1 MPIYKY
7 TCTARNN
14 EIVLGK
20 ISAISPNSA
29 MERLRKMNFT
39 VNELKV
45 ARFDALERFL
55 KNERPVKIGDLSL
68 FSRQLASMIGAGIP
82 VTRAISTIARQTT
95 NPSFRKALDN
105 IASNV
110 ESGMNLTD
118 SFSGYPHIFDELYV
132 RLIESGELGGMLE
145 GSLLRI
151 SDQLQK
157 DKNLKDSIKS
167 ATFYPKMVLGFAV
180 LIMVGMLLFLVPTFK
195 GMTAGNEDIPG
206 ITKLVFGLS
215 DSLRAHWYW
224 YLVGAVAV
232 FAGIKTFLSS
242 KTGKRIWD
250 KIKPKVPIFGQIVQ
264 KTTFARFSR
273 TFSILLDRGIPVI
286 QAMQSS
292 GDTSGSTIMA
302 SKVREASLNV
312 EQGNKISDELASKEI
327 FPGTVI
333 HMIAV
338 GEETG
343 QLPELLDRVAG
354 FYEEEVA
361 TLSKTLSS
369 VIEPL
374 MLVVVGLLVGGILI
388 SLYLPIFTAVSSNM

>member
-7 TCTARNN
+7 KCKARNN
-14 EIVLGK
+14 EVVLGK
-20 ISAISPNSA
+20 ISATSPVSA
-29 MERLRKMNFT
+29 MERLRKMNFI
-39 VNELKV
+39 VEELKIS
-45 ARFDALERFL
+45 RFDGLERFL
-55 KNERPVKIGDLSL
+55 RNERPVKIGDLSL

-82 VTRAISTIARQTT
+82 VTRAISTIARQTK

-118 SFSGYPHIFDELYV
+118 SFSGYPHIFDDLYV

-151 SDQLQK
+151 SEQLQK
-157 DKNLKDSIKS
+157 DKRLKDSIKS

-180 LIMVGMLLFLVPTFK
+180 LIMFGMLLFLVPTFK
-195 GMTAGNEDIPG
+195 GMASNNAEIPG
-206 ITKLVFGLS
+206 ITQVVFNLS

-224 YLVGAVAV
+224 YIVGIIAI
-232 FAGIKTFLSS
+232 FSGIKIFISS
-242 KTGKRIWD
+242 RAGKLLWD
-250 KIKPKVPIFGQIVQ
+250 KFKPKVPVFGKIVQ
-264 KTTFARFSR
+264 KTTYARFSR
-273 TFSILLDRGIPVI
+273 TFSILLDGGIPVI
-286 QAMQSS
+286 QAMQSA
-292 GDTSGSTIMA
+292 GDTAGSTDVANKI
-302 SKVREASLNV
+302 REASLNV
-312 EQGNKISDELASKEI
+312 EQGNKISDELDRQDI

-354 FYEEEVA
+354 FYEEEVE

>member
-7 TCTARNN
+7 VCKARNN
-14 EIVLGK
+14 ETILGK
-20 ISAISPNSA
+20 ISAASPNSA
-29 MERLRKMNFT
+29 MDRLRKMNFN
-39 VNELKV
+39 VVELKV
-45 ARFDALERFL
+45 SRFDGLERFL

-82 VTRAISTIARQTT
+82 VTRAISTIARQTK
-95 NPSFRKALDN
+95 NPSFRKALEN
-105 IASNV
+105 IAANV

-118 SFSGYPHIFDELYV
+118 SFSGYPHIFDDLYV

-151 SDQLQK
+151 SEQLQK
-157 DKNLKDSIKS
+157 DKRLKDSIKS

-180 LIMVGMLLFLVPTFK
+180 IIAFGMMLFLVPTFK
-195 GMTAGNEDIPG
+195 GMVKVDQNIPG
-206 ITKLVFGLS
+206 ITKMVFGLS
-215 DSLRAHWYW
+215 DSLRANWYW
-224 YLVGAVAV
+224 YILGFVAI
-232 FAGIKTFLSS
+232 FAGLKIFLSS
-242 KTGKRIWD
+242 STGRTVWD
-250 KIKPKVPIFGQIVQ
+250 KIKPKVPVFGKIVQ
-264 KTTFARFSR
+264 KTTYARFSR
-273 TFSILLDRGIPVI
+273 TFSILLDGGIPVI
-286 QAMQSS
+286 QAMQSA
-292 GDTSGSTIMA
+292 GDTAGSSVVA
-302 SKVREASLNV
+302 SKIREASLNV
-312 EQGNKISDELASKEI
+312 EQGNKISDELESRDV

-354 FYEEEVA
+354 FYEEEVE

>member
-118 SFSGYPHIFDELYV
+118 SFSGYPHIFDELYI

-195 GMTAGNEDIPG
+195 GMTSGNEDIPG
-206 ITKLVFGLS
+206 ITKLVFTLS

-224 YLVGAVAV
+224 YLVGAVVV

-273 TFSILLDRGIPVI
+273 TFSILLDGGIPVI

-312 EQGNKISDELASKEI
+312 EQGNKISDELASKDI